1 MMNKYS
7 IKDLD
12 LRGKR
17 VFLRVDFNVPLKNGA
32 ITDDTRITSSLPSIH
47 YALEQGATV
56 ILASH
61 LGRPK
66 GKPTPEF
73 SLKPVA
79 DRLSEL
85 LKRDVVFAS
94 ECIGEAATS
103 AIAKAHAGA
112 KVVLLEN
119 LRFHVEEEKNDPA
132 FAKSLAELA
141 DVYVDDAFGA
151 AHRAHASVAGMV
163 EHVSRPSTSAKA
175 SADKQGLKTSGPRA
189 AAGLLMEKE
198 LRYLGMALGN
208 PERPFVAVIGGA
220 KVSDKIEVIDSMLGR
235 VDRLLIGGAM
245 AYTFFKALG
254 MPVGTSLVE
263 DDKQDAA
270 RSIIEHAK
278 ARGVVLQL
286 PVDHVV
292 ADKMD
297 AAAKTEVLKVGDT
310 AIGERMG
317 LDIGPESARLYAGLL
332 ADAKTVVWNGP
343 MGVFEMAPF
352 AGGTLAVAN
361 AVAAVTGTTII
372 GGGDSVAAINA
383 AGVAD
388 KMTHISTGGGASLEF
403 LGGAELPGVAALPN
417 RA

>member
-1 MMNKYS
+1 MTKYS

-12 LRGKR
+12 LRNQR
-17 VFLRVDFNVPLKNGA
+17 VFIRVDFNVPIKNGA
-32 ITDDTRITSSLPSIH
+32 ITDDTRITASLPTIQ

-79 DRLSEL
+79 DRLSRL
-85 LKRDVVFAS
+85 LEREVVFAAD
-94 ECIGEAATS
+94 CIGEPATS
-103 AIAKAHAGA
+103 AIAKAQDGS
-112 KVVLLEN
+112 KLVLLEN
-119 LRFHVEEEKNDPA
+119 LRFHAEEEKNDPA
-132 FAKSLAELA
+132 FAQALAELA

-163 EHVSRPSTSAKA
+163 SLVKMA
-175 SADKQGLKTSGPRA
+175 G
-189 AAGLLMEKE
+189 AGLLMEKE
-198 LRYLGMALGN
+198 LRYLGMALGD

-220 KVSDKIEVIDSMLGR
+220 KVSDKIEVIESMLGR
-235 VDRLLIGGAM
+235 VDRLLVGGAM

-254 MPVGTSLVE
+254 MPVGKSLVE

-292 ADKMD
+292 ADKID
-297 AAAKTEVLKVGDT
+297 ASAKTEVLKVGDA
-310 AIGERMG
+310 AIGDRMG
-317 LDIGPESARLYAGLL
+317 LDIGPETARLYAGLL

-343 MGVFEMAPF
+343 MGVFEVAPF
-352 AGGTLAVAN
+352 AKGTLAVAH
-361 AVAAVTGTTII
+361 ATAAVKGTTII

-403 LGGAELPGVAALPN
+403 LGGAELPGVAALPDKK
-417 RA
+417 